1 MPESLDAQ
9 ISCLVDYLREARCLL
24 ILDNAESLLSGEQRT
39 GQFRPGYEGYGQ
51 LFRSVGGNATSELS
65 GGDQSREV

>member
-51 LFRSVGGNATSELS
+51 LFRSVGETRHQSCLVVT
-65 GGDQSREV
+65 SREEV